1 MTVRFVRPFSVAAYL
16 SRYLGLAALALFL
29 IAAGIHRF
37 GPLTTPDLVGLLIIA
52 AGIALAAVLLALVGL
67 ERLWTRGARG
77 GLSALAALLLSALPL
92 GVAGYGAF
100 LYWQQPKIYDISTDL
115 TDVPQWL
122 VTPTA
127 NQQWLARPA
136 TVAKEDR
143 DAQAIAYASLAGRRY
158 EGAIDRIYT
167 AAKKMAVAPHRPYQG
182 RHWCR
187 GSARNRHSRAG
198 QDDARRRGAGGRP
211 ALHRAGAHGAAE

>member
-37 GPLTTPDLVGLLIIA
+37 GPLTTPDLVGLLLIA
-52 AGIALAAVLLALVGL
+52 AGIAFLAVLLALIGL

-92 GVAGYGAF
+92 GVVGYGAF

-115 TDVPQWL
+115 SDVAEWL
-122 VTPTA
+122 ATPAA
-127 NQQWLARPA
+127 NQQWLVRPA
-136 TVAKEDR
+136 TITKADR
-143 DAQAIAYASLAGRRY
+143 DAQMEAYASLAGRRY
-158 EGAIDRIYT
+158 EGAIDRIYA
-167 AAKKMAVAPHRPYQG
+167 AAKKMAASQNIRITHTKGVIGAEDAPAVGVP
-182 RHWCR
+182 
-187 GSARNRHSRAG
+187 A
-198 QDDARRRGAGGRP
+198 QD
-211 ALHRAGAHGAAE
+211 LSLIHI

>member
-37 GPLTTPDLVGLLIIA
+37 GPLTTPDLVGLLLIA
-52 AGIALAAVLLALVGL
+52 AGIAFLAVLLALIGL

-92 GVAGYGAF
+92 GVVGYGAF

-115 TDVPQWL
+115 SDVPW
-122 VTPTA
+122 
-127 NQQWLARPA
+127 
-136 TVAKEDR
+136 
-143 DAQAIAYASLAGRRY
+143 
-158 EGAIDRIYT
+158 
-167 AAKKMAVAPHRPYQG
+167 
-182 RHWCR
+182 
-187 GSARNRHSRAG
+187 
-198 QDDARRRGAGGRP
+198 
-211 ALHRAGAHGAAE
+211 